1 MRRLGPNQAT
11 QLLALVA
18 GFLLIGNLLV
28 VRSVR
33 EVTVVVDGEPTT
45 LRTLSGT
52 VGEAVASLGIDVRPR
67 DALSPSADQPLVSGD
82 TIEYVRARPVSIT
95 VDGAPRS
102 IVAPVLTVREAIE
115 YLDLPHAIQE
125 LWVNQSLTRP
135 TAGGTVVRVRLPRD
149 VTIAADGETTAV
161 TTTMRTVSAALKE
174 AGIEVGPDDI
184 VEPGLNALVEDGAM
198 ILVARVEQETI
209 TVDQAIPY
217 ETIERET
224 DELYRGDS
232 RVAQSGVQ
240 GVRRVTYR
248 ITRVDGA
255 ETERDELSRE
265 VVTEPI
271 PRIVEYGT
279 RDYPPGVNG
288 IDEGLAS
295 YYGCG
300 DGFDGQRTA
309 SGEIFDDQAMTAAHR
324 TLPFGTIVTVESHET
339 GRTVKVRIN
348 DRGPAAWTGKLI
360 DLSCAAMIE
369 LAGVT
374 DGSHPVTIT
383 W

>member
-1 MRRLGPNQAT
+1 MARLSANQAT
-11 QLLALVA
+11 QVLAVLTGIV
-18 GFLLIGNLLV
+18 LIGNMLV

-33 EVTVVVDGEPTT
+33 EVTVVVDGDPTT
-45 LRTLSGT
+45 IQTLSGT
-52 VGEAVASLGIDVRPR
+52 VGEAVASLGIDLQPR
-67 DALSPSADQPLVSGD
+67 DALSPPPDQPLVNGAV
-82 TIEYVRARPVSIT
+82 IEYVRARPVSIT

-102 IVAPVLTVREAIE
+102 IIAPVLTVREAIE
-115 YLDLPHAIQE
+115 QLGLPHPVGE
-125 LWVNQSLTRP
+125 LWVNQSLSRP
-135 TAGGTVVRVRLPRD
+135 VAPGTVRIRLPRD

-161 TTTMRTVSAALKE
+161 TTTLRTVSAALAA

-184 VEPGLNALVEDGAM
+184 VEPGLDALVEDGAT

-232 RVAQSGVQ
+232 RVAQAGVE
-240 GVRRVTYR
+240 GVRRITYR
-248 ITRVDGA
+248 VTRVDGA

-265 VVTEPI
+265 VVAEPT
-271 PRIVEYGT
+271 PRIVEHGT
-279 RDYPPGVNG
+279 KEYPPGVNG
-288 IDEGLAS
+288 MDEGLAS

-309 SGEIFDDQAMTAAHR
+309 SGEVFDDQAMTAAHR

-339 GRTVKVRIN
+339 GRTVQVRIN